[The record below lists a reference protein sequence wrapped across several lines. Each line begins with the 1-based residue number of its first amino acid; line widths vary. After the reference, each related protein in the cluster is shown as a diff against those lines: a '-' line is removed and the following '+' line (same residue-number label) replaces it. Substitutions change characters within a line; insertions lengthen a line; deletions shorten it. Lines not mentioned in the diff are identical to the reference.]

1 MGTIDKL
8 IEQWC
13 LDRAGKSVKCSLE
26 VKPVDTVSIPAHF
39 DGEHILLDEPF
50 ELEPNTKLIVTVVA
64 KQQVERES
72 WLRLSAKK
80 LAGAYAQDEE
90 EYSLD
95 SIKEANAE
103 YEGR

>member
-1 MGTIDKL
+1 MTPRFAGSL
-8 IEQWC
+8 SLE
-13 LDRAGKSVKCSLE
+13 RAGKSVKCFAE

-50 ELEPNTKLIVTVVA
+50 ELEPNTKLVVTVVA
-64 KQQVERES
+64 KPQVERES
-72 WLRLSAKK
+72 WLRLSGTK
-80 LAGAYAQDEE
+80 LADAYAQDEE

-95 SIKEANAE
+95 SIKEANAA